1 MSWKQHFAKLR
12 GLAGRRRHDEE
23 LDEEIRAHLEMEEQ
37 ENRAAG
43 KSPEEAHYAARRKF
57 GNVFRAEE
65 RAREMWRWVW
75 LETLAQDIRFGLR
88 MLVKNPG
95 FTAVAV
101 LTLALGIGGT
111 TAVFSVV
118 EAVVL
123 RPLPYRDPD
132 RLVLVKERI
141 PLVGPDPISV
151 CAPDVIRFQR
161 QNQVFES
168 VAAFVTGQF
177 DLSGDIE
184 PERITADRVNSD
196 LFSLLGVQPVVGR
209 TFTADEDQ
217 PGHLLAI
224 LSYRLWQRRFGGNPE
239 VVGRTVTLDRQP
251 YTVIGVMPRNLVF
264 PLPGMD
270 QGGPAE
276 IFVPMAFTHDELSNE
291 GDNFR
296 FSLLGRLKP
305 GISLARANAD
315 MELIAYRILQAYP
328 PEFRERI
335 KLGAVALPLS
345 GQVVGKVRTLLFL
358 LLGAVAFVLLIACA
372 NVANLLLTRAA
383 DRQKEIAVRL
393 AMGAGRLRIVRQLA
407 AESILLALL
416 GAGLG
421 LLLAFGITRALVGLM
436 PANIPQVHAIGLDL
450 PVLAFTLTLAILTG
464 LVFGVVPALAATRT
478 DLNST
483 LKEGGR
489 SAMQGPHHHGL
500 RAALVVGQVALSLVL
515 LVGAGL
521 LVRSFERVLAT
532 QPGFQPEH
540 VLTASLS
547 LPAAQY
553 KQEQQVRDFY
563 RDLVGRLEQ
572 LPGARAAGASTD
584 LPLEAG
590 WNHLFTPEGSQP
602 PPGAGL
608 NLCYHSVILGNYLQ
622 TMGVPLLR
630 GRYFTGQDKPGSTPA
645 LIVSESLAKR
655 HWPGQDP
662 IGKRLKWGPPES
674 NDPWLTIVGVVGDV
688 KQGALDAAT
697 MPHTYESYEQHGTPW
712 SSLSVAARAAGDP
725 ASLASALRAAVWGLD
740 RQLAVAQVR
749 TMDQVISGSIAPRR
763 FTLVLLAAFA
773 ALAVTLA
780 AVGIYGL
787 IAYSVAQRTHEIGIR
802 MALGAQRGDV
812 MRQVLGQGA
821 LLMGGG
827 VGIGI
832 VGALILMPSLASFLY
847 GVRPTDPVTLAG
859 VVAVLVAVA
868 LVATY
873 VPARRATKVD
883 PMVALRY
890 E

>member
-1 MSWKQHFAKLR
+1 MSWKQHIAKLR
-12 GLAGRRRHDEE
+12 GLVGRRRQDEE
-23 LDEEIRAHLEMEEQ
+23 LDEEIHAHLEIEEQ
-37 ENRAAG
+37 ENRAKG
-43 KSPEEAHYAARRKF
+43 MSPVEAHYAAVRKF
-57 GNVFRAEE
+57 GNVLRTEE
-65 RAREMWRWVW
+65 RAREMWHWSW

-88 MLVKNPG
+88 MLAKNPG

-141 PLVGPDPISV
+141 PLAGPEPIPV

-168 VAAFVTGQF
+168 TAAFRAGQV
-177 DLSGDIE
+177 DLSGE
-184 PERITADRVNSD
+184 AAPERITADRVNSG
-196 LFSLLGVQPVVGR
+196 LFSLLGVQPIMGR

-217 PGHLLAI
+217 TGQLLAI
-224 LSYRLWQRRFGGNPE
+224 LSYGLWQRRFGADPQ

-251 YTVIGVMPRNLVF
+251 YTVVGVMPRGFVF
-264 PLPGMD
+264 PLPGTD
-270 QGGPAE
+270 QGDAADV
-276 IFVPMAFTHDELSNE
+276 FVPMAFTHDELSNE

-315 MELIAYRILQAYP
+315 VEAIAYRILQTYP
-328 PEFRERI
+328 PQFRERI
-335 KLGAVALPLS
+335 KLGAIALPLS

-358 LLGAVAFVLLIACA
+358 LLGAVGFVLLIACA

-421 LLLAFGITRALVGLM
+421 LLLAFGITRALVELM
-436 PANIPQVHAIGLDL
+436 PADIPRVHAIGLDL

-489 SAMQGPHHHGL
+489 SALQGPQHHGL

-563 RDLVGRLEQ
+563 RDLVERLEQ

-590 WNHLFTPEGSQP
+590 WNHVFTPEGSQP

-622 TMGVPLLR
+622 TMGVPLVR
-630 GRYFTGQDKPGSTPA
+630 GRYFTGQDKPGSTPT

-655 HWPGQDP
+655 YWPGQDP

-674 NDPWLTIVGVVGDV
+674 NDAWLTIVGVVGDV

-697 MPHTYESYEQHGTPW
+697 MPHTYESYEQHGVPGT
-712 SSLSVAARAAGDP
+712 SLNVAVRAAGDP

-780 AVGIYGL
+780 AVGVYGL

-812 MRQVLGQGA
+812 MSQVLGQGA

-832 VGALILMPSLASFLY
+832 VGALILTPSLASFLY
-847 GVRPTDPVTLAG
+847 GVRPTDPMTLAG
-859 VVAVLVAVA
+859 VVTVLVVVA
-868 LVATY
+868 LVASY
-873 VPARRATKVD
+873 IPARRATKVD

>member
-407 AESILLALL
+407 AESIQLALL

-478 DLNST
+478 DLNSM

-489 SAMQGPHHHGL
+489 SAMQGPQHHGL

-832 VGALILMPSLASFLY
+832 VGALILTPSLASFLY

>member
-224 LSYRLWQRRFGGNPE
+224 LSYRLWQRRFGGNPD

-251 YTVIGVMPRNLVF
+251 YTVIGVMPRNFVF

-276 IFVPMAFTHDELSNE
+276 TFVPMAFTHDELSNE

-305 GISLARANAD
+305 GISLARATAD

-407 AESILLALL
+407 AESIQLALL

-436 PANIPQVHAIGLDL
+436 PANIPRVHAIGLDL

-489 SAMQGPHHHGL
+489 SAMQGPQHHGL

-553 KQEQQVRDFY
+553 KQEQQIRDFY
-563 RDLVGRLEQ
+563 RNLVERLEQ

-590 WNHLFTPEGSQP
+590 WNHLFTPEGSPP

-655 HWPGQDP
+655 HWPAQDP

-697 MPHTYESYEQHGTPW
+697 LPHTYESYEQHGTPW
-712 SSLSVAARAAGDP
+712 SSLSEP
-725 ASLASALRAAVWGLD
+725 GLCT
-740 RQLAVAQVR
+740 ACCC
-749 TMDQVISGSIAPRR
+749 
-763 FTLVLLAAFA
+763 
-773 ALAVTLA
+773 
-780 AVGIYGL
+780 
-787 IAYSVAQRTHEIGIR
+787 
-802 MALGAQRGDV
+802 LGTGPSTCGGPSPNHGRGH
-812 MRQVLGQGA
+812 
-821 LLMGGG
+821 
-827 VGIGI
+827 
-832 VGALILMPSLASFLY
+832 
-847 GVRPTDPVTLAG
+847 
-859 VVAVLVAVA
+859 
-868 LVATY
+868 
-873 VPARRATKVD
+873 
-883 PMVALRY
+883 
-890 E
+890 